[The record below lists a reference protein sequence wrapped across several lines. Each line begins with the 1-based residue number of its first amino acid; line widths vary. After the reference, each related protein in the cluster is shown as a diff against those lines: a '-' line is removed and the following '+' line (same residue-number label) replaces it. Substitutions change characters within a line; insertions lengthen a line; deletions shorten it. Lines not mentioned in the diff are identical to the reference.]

1 MKKIAPK
8 DIDKNVIKLIGQDWM
23 LVAAGDKE
31 KFNMMTASWGSMG
44 YLWNKPVVM
53 VFVRPQRYTFEF
65 TERKDEFTLS
75 FFDEKYR
82 HALDVCGSV
91 SGRDVNKVQES
102 GLTPYFEEATLVLE
116 CKKLYAD
123 FLKEDDFLD
132 KKVVDSLYGQKDF
145 HKMYVAE
152 IVHAWVKE

>member
-1 MKKIAPK
+1 M
-8 DIDKNVIKLIGQDWM
+8 
-23 LVAAGDKE
+23 
-31 KFNMMTASWGSMG
+31 
-44 YLWNKPVVM
+44 VM

-82 HALDVCGSV
+82 HALDVCGSI

-102 GLTPYFEEATLVLE
+102 GLTPYFTEAGNPAFAEATLVLE

-132 KKVVDSLYGQKDF
+132 KKIVDSLYGQKDF

>member
-1 MKKIAPK
+1 M
-8 DIDKNVIKLIGQDWM
+8 
-23 LVAAGDKE
+23 
-31 KFNMMTASWGSMG
+31 
-44 YLWNKPVVM
+44 
-53 VFVRPQRYTFEF
+53 
-65 TERKDEFTLS
+65 S

-102 GLTPYFEEATLVLE
+102 GLTPYFTETGNPAFEEATLVLE

-132 KKVVDSLYGQKDF
+132 KKIVDSLYGQKDF